1 MPLTMQTC
9 LSRSLGSWWKE
20 MNRVTYT
27 SLGPKLL
34 PWCVLF
40 HLLAMMMAAGSFDAS
55 PADDCTGP
63 ALVHYLKQAQLAS
76 LDDPTGS
83 PSCTHWDNSVDLRT
97 EKSQFQHSVQILRTF
112 IHLQHRMVR
121 SFNHSCTYRVQV
133 SLAQKGCSTFGWNT
147 CNHWMDHRPSH
158 PRGPES

>member
-1 MPLTMQTC
+1 
-9 LSRSLGSWWKE
+9 

-40 HLLAMMMAAGSFDAS
+40 HLLAMMRAAESFDAS

-83 PSCTHWDNSVDLRT
+83 PLCKHWDNSVDLCT
-97 EKSQFQHSVQILRTF
+97 EQTQFQHGIQILRTF
-112 IHLQHRMVR
+112 IHLQHRRAR

-133 SLAQKGCSTFGWNT
+133 SLAQKGCCIFCWNI
-147 CNHWMDHRPSH
+147 CNHRTDCRLSYT
-158 PRGPES
+158 RGSES

>member
-1 MPLTMQTC
+1 MTWHPSKGHKMPVLRPRCIGTKRAQTQLLLYTLYSMPLTSQTC
-9 LSRSLGSWWKE
+9 LSMSLGSWWKE

-40 HLLAMMMAAGSFDAS
+40 HLLAMTRAAENFDAS

-83 PSCTHWDNSVDLRT
+83 PSCKH
-97 EKSQFQHSVQILRTF
+97 
-112 IHLQHRMVR
+112 
-121 SFNHSCTYRVQV
+121 
-133 SLAQKGCSTFGWNT
+133 
-147 CNHWMDHRPSH
+147 
-158 PRGPES
+158 